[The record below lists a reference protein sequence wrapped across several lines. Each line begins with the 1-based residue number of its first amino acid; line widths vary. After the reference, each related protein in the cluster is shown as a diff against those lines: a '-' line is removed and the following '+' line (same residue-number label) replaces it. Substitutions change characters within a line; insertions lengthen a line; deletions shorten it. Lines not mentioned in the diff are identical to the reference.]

1 MADNNDIT
9 WGASKNELNTTN
21 SDINQYIIATNNS
34 SDSYGY
40 ENENDY
46 MTLNSDTLSTN
57 FKITHNSAID
67 SSVCFCSDL
76 IPYSYDVKV
85 SLIGSSDYNE
95 NDTPYYEQIIWNS
108 YNTNI
113 QNDSTHYTKNPDS
126 LYKWAYHSLTPFETS
141 KGKIYYKGKSTD
153 TGGSNRKYL
162 QFAFKNS
169 DNLLK
174 YTRGIDIN
182 GDPAY
187 PSIFISSSSTEASKR
202 NLLLSNVDISKF
214 KKYIDLLNDGNTYTL
229 KPMYFK
235 TSSNYCNMEEEF
247 TTYYEGILSNF
258 KKDTSDYIACINK
271 SSNYKNLEAI
281 TNTTYYLTQSNIY
294 IKDLL
299 DYTPVYTQAAFTLTE
314 TSIMSEDF
322 KVINMQNNKG
332 SIKLNN
338 ITSDLKG
345 DGTDSGTLIPN
356 WYCPIVV
363 VLFFKTTVTLTEQS
377 SPIDT
382 QYRCVTIPIPKDELD
397 EAITINFTDDKCI
410 YSLLNKQDTVDDAD
424 VKKDL
429 NNCLFFK
436 DFPYVYLNELELKDY
451 DNKCLNLVIKLK
463 NIMSSVSTF
472 KSTLKGA
479 YVYCFRG

>member
-1 MADNNDIT
+1 MADNDIT
-9 WGASKNELNTTN
+9 WGTSQNQLNTTN
-21 SDINQYIIATNNS
+21 SDIKDYIGATNNS

-57 FKITHNSAID
+57 FKITHNSAIY

-85 SLIGSSDYNE
+85 SLIGSSDYNQ
-95 NDTPYYEQIIWNS
+95 NDTPYYQQIIWNS
-108 YNTNI
+108 YNTDI

-126 LYKWAYHSLTPFETS
+126 LYKWAYHQLTPFETG

-169 DNLLK
+169 DNVLN
-174 YTRGIDIN
+174 YIRGIDIN
-182 GDPAY
+182 GGLAY
-187 PSIFISSSSTEASKR
+187 PSIFIWSSSTEASQR

-214 KKYIDLLNDGNTYTL
+214 KKYINLLNDGNTYTL

-235 TSSNYCNMEEEF
+235 TSTNYYNSEEEF
-247 TTYYEGILSNF
+247 TTYYDGILSNF
-258 KKDTSDYIACINK
+258 KKDTSDYKACINK

-299 DYTPVYTQAAFTLTE
+299 DYTPVYTQAAFTLTQKSI
-314 TSIMSEDF
+314 TSEYLTFIT
-322 KVINMQNNKG
+322 MQNTKG
-332 SIKLNN
+332 AIKLND
-338 ITSDLKG
+338 ITSGLKG
-345 DGTDSGTLIPN
+345 DGGESDTLIPN

-363 VLFFKTTVTLTEQS
+363 VLYFETSVTLTGQS

-382 QYRCVTIPIPKDELD
+382 QYRCVTIPIPKDKLGQ
-397 EAITINFTDDKCI
+397 TIIFTDDDCI
-410 YSLLNKQDTVDDAD
+410 YSLLDKKDSIDDAD
-424 VKKDL
+424 MKSDI
-429 NNCLFFK
+429 NNCLFYK
-436 DFPYVYLNELELKDY
+436 DFPYVYLDQLELKDY
-451 DNKCLNLVIKLK
+451 NTCLNLVIKLK

-472 KSTLKGA
+472 KSTVKGA